1 MPSDLKP
8 AYLIAGSDWPKVD
21 ASIARLRSRFP
32 EESVEQIT
40 VGGENDTDLVAA
52 CNALDLLG
60 GPRLVLVR
68 GAEALDDER
77 VAGLVSYLA
86 DPTPGTCLALFGAAG
101 INPAGPLAKAVGAAG
116 DVRFFD
122 APDRKQ
128 AVDWVVKRFA
138 ELGVKCPPAVARRLV
153 ERAGEDV
160 GELALEVEKLAVFA
174 AGEPLE
180 SDQVDALVPASAD
193 IKPWEITDAWGR
205 REAATMV
212 ALAVADIERP
222 DEVSRLVAT
231 LSGHIRKVRRAA
243 ALTDAGAST
252 GDVAKQLGLKPYPAQ
267 KLVGQARQFELAEL
281 GRAIVR
287 LAELDL
293 AVKGGSRL
301 DPRFELELALAD
313 IAEG

>member
-21 ASIARLRSRFP
+21 AAIVRLRSRFP

-40 VGGENDTDLVAA
+40 VGGEHDTDVVAV

-68 GAEALDDER
+68 GVEALDEDR

-138 ELGVKCPPAVARRLV
+138 ELGAKCPPAVARRLV

-174 AGEPLE
+174 GAEPLE
-180 SDQVDALVPASAD
+180 SDQVDALVPAAAD

-212 ALAVADIERP
+212 ALAVADIERA

>member
-1 MPSDLKP
+1 MPPELKP

-21 ASIARLRSRFP
+21 AAIARLRGRFP
-32 EESVEQIT
+32 EESVEQIS
-40 VGGENDTDLVAA
+40 VGGEHDADIVAV

-68 GAEALDDER
+68 GAEALDADR
-77 VAGLVSYLA
+77 VAALVGYLA

-101 INPAGPLAKAVGAAG
+101 IDPSGALAAAVEAAG
-116 DVRFFD
+116 EVRFFD

-128 AVDWVVKRFA
+128 AVDWVVRRFA
-138 ELGVKCPPAVARRLV
+138 DLGVKCPPAIARRVV
-153 ERAGEDV
+153 ERAGDDA
-160 GELALEVEKLAVFA
+160 GELALEVEKLAIFA
-174 AGEPLE
+174 GGDGLE
-180 SDQVDALVPASAD
+180 EDDVDALVPAEAD

-205 REAATMV
+205 REAATMI
-212 ALAVADIERP
+212 ALAVADIERA

-252 GDVAKQLGLKPYPAQ
+252 GDVARQLGLKPYPAQ
-267 KLVGQARQFELAEL
+267 KLVGQARQFETAEL

-301 DPRFELELALAD
+301 DSRFELELALAD
-313 IAEG
+313 IAGG

>member
-1 MPSDLKP
+1 MPSDLKS

-21 ASIARLRSRFP
+21 AAIVRLRGRFP
-32 EESVEQIT
+32 EQSVEQIT
-40 VGGENDTDLVAA
+40 VGGEHDADVVAV

-77 VAGLVSYLA
+77 VAALVAYLA

-128 AVDWVVKRFA
+128 AVDWVIKRFA
-138 ELGVKCPPAVARRLV
+138 ELGVKCPPEVARRLV

-174 AGEPLE
+174 GAEPLE

-212 ALAVADIERP
+212 ALAVADIERA

-252 GDVAKQLGLKPYPAQ
+252 GDVAKQLGVKPYPAQ

-313 IAEG
+313 IAQG

>member
-1 MPSDLKP
+1 MASELKA

-21 ASIARLRSRFP
+21 AAIVRLRSRFP

-40 VGGENDTDLVAA
+40 VGGEHDTDIVAT

-68 GAEALDDER
+68 GAEGLDGDR
-77 VAGLVSYLA
+77 VAALVEYLG

-101 INPAGPLAKAVGAAG
+101 IDPSGPLAAAVGAAG
-116 DVRFFD
+116 EVRFFD

-128 AVDWVVKRFA
+128 AADWVVKRFS
-138 ELGVKCPPAVARRLV
+138 ELGVRCPPAVARRVV
-153 ERAGEDV
+153 ERTGEDA
-160 GELALEVEKLAVFA
+160 GELALEVEKLAIFA
-174 AGEPLE
+174 GAEQLE
-180 SDQVDALVPASAD
+180 DDDVDALVPAAAD

-205 REAATMV
+205 REAATMIG
-212 ALAVADIERP
+212 LAVADLERA

-252 GDVAKQLGLKPYPAQ
+252 GEVAKQLGVKPYPAQ

-313 IAEG
+313 IAGE